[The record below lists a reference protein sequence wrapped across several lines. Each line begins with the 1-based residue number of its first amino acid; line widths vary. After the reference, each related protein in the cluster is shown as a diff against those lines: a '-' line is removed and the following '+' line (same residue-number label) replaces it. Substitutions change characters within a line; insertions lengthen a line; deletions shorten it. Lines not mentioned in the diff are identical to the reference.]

1 MSTRLQEYI
10 KPLSFCDRGEH
21 LKGIIP
27 LAGMSR
33 LADSLCHQNG
43 EVEIDLAFDIDAQG
57 SKILRGHLNTCLA
70 LECQRCNKPVE
81 TLVETDVS
89 LAFVD
94 TEEAGKQL
102 PSEYD
107 PYILAEPTV
116 VLRELVEDEL
126 ILALPIVAFH
136 SEEACGVAVL
146 KPVEELAIET
156 PEAAEEKKPNPFGVL
171 AGLKRAK
178 QPDSE

>member
-27 LAGMSR
+27 LTGMGR

-43 EVEIDLAFDIDAQG
+43 EVEIDLAFDIDSQG
-57 SKILRGHLNTCLA
+57 CKVLRGHLKTSLA
-70 LECQRCNKPVE
+70 LECQRCMKAVATPIE
-81 TLVETDVS
+81 TIVS

-94 TEEAGKQL
+94 SEATGKQL
-102 PSEYD
+102 PGEYD
-107 PYILAEPTV
+107 PYILDEPTV

-126 ILALPIVAFH
+126 ILALPIVTFH
-136 SEEACGVAVL
+136 PEEECTVAVL
-146 KPVEELAIET
+146 QPVEETDI
-156 PEAAEEKKPNPFGVL
+156 PQPAEEKRPNPFSGL
-171 AGLKRAK
+171 AGLKK
-178 QPDSE
+178 TKPESE